1 MDWKRIKAEYIAG
14 GTSYRKLA
22 EKYGVSPTTL
32 TKVAG
37 REGWVEARQQADI
50 KKTSKIVDSVSEK
63 EAQKAIDKLS
73 RVSDLTD
80 KLLDKLEQAIE
91 ELDIQLYKDVKKTK
105 VIEYNNELR
114 PDKPTKETIY
124 EEEKVSEVKTIVDRS
139 GLKAIASSLRD
150 IKEIQMLKSDLD
162 KQEQQA
168 RINKLRME
176 AAIREEDDDKPCGVV
191 LIPSIAEEIKPPIKE
206 ESDG

>member
-1 MDWKRIKAEYIAG
+1 MSDWKRIKAEYIAG

-22 EKYGVSPTTL
+22 EKYGVSFSTL
-32 TKVAG
+32 RKVAAKEQWTELRNKAG
-37 REGWVEARQQADI
+37 AKRD
-50 KKTSKIVDSVSEK
+50 TKIIDSVSEK
-63 EAQKAIDKLS
+63 EAQKAIDKLA

-162 KQEQQA
+162 KQEQEA
-168 RINKLRME
+168 RIKKLQRDAE
-176 AAIREEDDDKPCGVV
+176 KEDDTTSEIEIVFNAG
-191 LIPSIAEEIKPPIKE
+191 EEAWNE
-206 ESDG
+206 